1 MWSSFVAFFLGPL
14 VGVLTFAGLV
24 LWFRRYPQKKVAT
37 PRLRKLLTK
46 LPEDWNREDFI
57 LCGSASLAFRGIR
70 DVRDLDILV
79 RPQFMDKLQQVKRDT
94 DPYADATVIDV
105 NIDVFTKPP
114 RLDGLTFDDIRRDAD
129 FIDGYYVQS
138 LRHTL
143 AIKALVPTP
152 REKDKPD
159 MVALAELIAREPA
172 KKGMVVGDYR
182 TGKVTLNGAY

>member
-1 MWSSFVAFFLGPL
+1 MWSFVTFFLGPL

-37 PRLRKLLTK
+37 PRLRKLLAK
-46 LPEDWNREDFI
+46 LPEDWDREDFI
-57 LCGSASLAFRGIR
+57 LCGSAALAFRGVR
-70 DVRDLDILV
+70 DVRDLDVMV
-79 RPQFMDKLQQVKRDT
+79 RPKLLDKLEHVRRSKGL
-94 DPYADATVIDV
+94 YADAVLVDANV
-105 NIDVFTKPP
+105 DVFAKPP
-114 RLDGLTFDDIRRDAD
+114 RLDNLTFDDIRRDAD